1 MTSNLN
7 ILDDSTLWVAVSF
20 IIFIILVYRPL
31 KKIIIDSLDKKILE
45 LKSQLD
51 ESKKLK
57 KEAEELFNEHILKD
71 KENQKRIE
79 NLKTQAKTESLK
91 IKEKIEDDLNFTLKR
106 KKLNYQQLSSQMENK
121 IKQEIKN
128 EIIKKTLLYTEF
140 RIKKNIKNTH
150 NLKLIDDSLTK
161 LNNHL

>member
-1 MTSNLN
+1 MTFNLN

-20 IIFIILVYRPL
+20 IVFIVLVYRPL

-57 KEAEELFNEHILKD
+57 KEAEELLNEHILKD

-79 NLKTQAKTESLK
+79 NLKTQTKTESLK

-106 KKLNYQQLSSQMENK
+106 KKLNFQQLSSQMEKK

-128 EIIKKTLLYTEF
+128 EIIKKTLLYKEF

>member
-1 MTSNLN
+1 M
-7 ILDDSTLWVAVSF
+7 
-20 IIFIILVYRPL
+20 IIN
-31 KKIIIDSLDKKILE
+31 SLDKKILE

-79 NLKTQAKTESLK
+79 NLKTQVKTESLK

-106 KKLNYQQLSSQMENK
+106 KKLNHQQLSTQMENK

-128 EIIKKTLLYTEF
+128 EIIQKTLLYTEF

>member
-1 MTSNLN
+1 MTFNLN

-20 IIFIILVYRPL
+20 IVFIVLVYRPL

-57 KEAEELFNEHILKD
+57 KEAEELLNEHILKD

-79 NLKTQAKTESLK
+79 NLKTQTKTESLK

-106 KKLNYQQLSSQMENK
+106 KKLNFQQLSSQMEKK

>member
-1 MTSNLN
+1 MMFDLN

-20 IIFIILVYRPL
+20 IIFLMLIYRPL
-31 KKIIIDSLDKKILE
+31 KTMIIENLDKKIIE
-45 LKSQLD
+45 LKSHLD

-57 KEAEELFNEHILKD
+57 KEAEDLFNQHILKD

-79 NLKTQAKTESLK
+79 NLRKQAKTESLK
-91 IKEKIEDDLNFTLKR
+91 IKEKIENDLSLTLKR
-106 KKLNYQQLSSQMENK
+106 KKSNYEQLSSQMEDK

-140 RIKKNIKNTH
+140 RIKKNIKSTH
-150 NLKLIDDSLTK
+150 NVKLIDDSLTK
-161 LNNHL
+161 LTNHL

>member
-1 MTSNLN
+1 MTFNLN

-20 IIFIILVYRPL
+20 IVFIVLVYRPL

-57 KEAEELFNEHILKD
+57 KEAEELLNEHILKD
-71 KENQKRIE
+71 KKNQKRIE
-79 NLKTQAKTESLK
+79 NLKTQTKTESLK

-106 KKLNYQQLSSQMENK
+106 KKLNFQQLSSQMEKK
-121 IKQEIKN
+121 IKQEI
-128 EIIKKTLLYTEF
+128 I
-140 RIKKNIKNTH
+140 
-150 NLKLIDDSLTK
+150 
-161 LNNHL
+161 

>member
-1 MTSNLN
+1 M
-7 ILDDSTLWVAVSF
+7 
-20 IIFIILVYRPL
+20 
-31 KKIIIDSLDKKILE
+31 IIDSLDKKILE
-45 LKSQLD
+45 LKSHLD
-51 ESKKLK
+51 DSKKLK

-121 IKQEIKN
+121 IKQ
-128 EIIKKTLLYTEF
+128 
-140 RIKKNIKNTH
+140 
-150 NLKLIDDSLTK
+150 
-161 LNNHL
+161 

>member
-1 MTSNLN
+1 MTFNVN
-7 ILDDSTLWVAVSF
+7 ILDDSTLWVAISF
-20 IIFIILVYRPL
+20 IVFLILVYGPL
-31 KKIIIDSLDKKILE
+31 KKMIIDSLDKKILE

-161 LNNHL
+161 LNNNL